1 MILNRRRVQNNWGRY
16 CVFRCVLH
24 RLLKKISLYVVVFN
38 LLNYFL
44 SLFPHLCLTGN
55 ITLEPLTASKY
66 CTILWIRNGINCFL
80 QLLSIYTWFFLVF
93 LKCLYCSCNF
103 RSSVCSI
110 VFLNFVLFP
119 SARALRNFTTAC
131 RISLLGLCMHCF
143 QFWAWIF
150 MLCLSKI
157 RLMINFTYTWSMCL
171 VDPYINFYKS
181 MDSLVNQQYA
191 ATLIR
196 YFQA

>member
-16 CVFRCVLH
+16 CVFKGVLH
-24 RLLKKISLYVVVFN
+24 RLLRKISLHVVFN
-38 LLNYFL
+38 FLNFL
-44 SLFPHLCLTGN
+44 SVFPLLCLTGN

-66 CTILWIRNGINCFL
+66 CTILWIRSGINCFL
-80 QLLSIYTWFFLVF
+80 QLLSTYTWYFLAF

-103 RSSVCSI
+103 RSSVCNSVSQFCTLSFSKGAILVHNILSNFINRVVHALHSI
-110 VFLNFVLFP
+110 LGMNLYVMFV
-119 SARALRNFTTAC
+119 
-131 RISLLGLCMHCF
+131 
-143 QFWAWIF
+143 QD
-150 MLCLSKI
+150 